1 LTVIVGFSLPFSR
14 REVYNIKYQWSW
26 ERLENTINRRYNSMD
41 YKEVYE
47 QWLSNPY
54 FDDAT
59 KEELKNIAED
69 DNEIK
74 ERFYMDLEF
83 GTAGLR
89 GIIGAGTNRMNIYVV
104 RRATQGLANYI
115 AKVDKKSQGV
125 AIAYDSR
132 HMSPEFAEEA
142 ALCLAANGIKAYIFE
157 SLRPTPELS
166 FAVRHLGCAAGINVT
181 ASHNPPEYNGYKV
194 YWEDGAQI
202 TPPHDS
208 GIMGEVKSISDWNT
222 VKTMDK
228 AEAEK
233 AGLFQVIGKEVDD
246 AYMAELKKQVLHMDA
261 IEAEGKN
268 LKIVYTPLHGT
279 GNIPARRI
287 LKELGFENVYVVKEQ
302 ELPDGDFPTVS
313 YPNPEAAEAF
323 ELGLKLAKEV
333 DADLVLATD
342 PDADRLGVRVKDK
355 NGEYH
360 DLTGNM
366 SGCLLANYEISQ
378 KKAINGSLP
387 EDGALIKTIVTT
399 NLADAIAK
407 GYGVKLIEVLTGFK
421 FIGQQILGFEQS
433 GKGSYLF
440 GFEESYG
447 CLIGTYARDKDAIVA
462 TMALCE
468 AAAYYKTQGKTLWDA
483 MIEMYEQFG
492 YYKDAIQSVTM
503 KGIEGLQKIQEIMN
517 SLRQNPPAEFAGH
530 KVTAVRDYKAD
541 TITDVATGAVKPT
554 GLPNSNVL
562 YYELTDDAWVCVRPS
577 GTEPKVKFYYGVKG
591 TSLEDADKKSE
602 TMGKAVLDMVDSM
615 K

>member
-1 LTVIVGFSLPFSR
+1 MEY
-14 REVYNIKYQWSW
+14 REI
-26 ERLENTINRRYNSMD
+26 
-41 YKEVYE
+41 YE
-47 QWLSNPY
+47 QWLANPY
-54 FDDAT
+54 FDEAI
-59 KEELKNIAED
+59 KEELKGISED
-69 DNEIK
+69 ENEIK

-115 AKVDKKSQGV
+115 AKVDKKAQGV

-166 FAVRHLGCAAGINVT
+166 FAVRHLGCVAGINVT

-233 AGLFQVIGKEVDD
+233 AGLFLVIGKEVDD
-246 AYMAELKKQVLHMDA
+246 AYMSELKKQVIHMDA
-261 IEAEGKN
+261 IEKEGKN

-366 SGCLLANYEISQ
+366 SGCLLANYELSQ
-378 KKAINGSLP
+378 RKAVNGSLP

-421 FIGQQILGFEQS
+421 FIGQQILGFEKS
-433 GKGSYLF
+433 GRGSYLF

-530 KVTAVRDYKAD
+530 KVVAVRDYKAD
-541 TITDVATGAVKPT
+541 TIKDLATGEVKAT

-591 TSLEDADKKSE
+591 TSLADADKKSE
-602 TMGKAVLDMVDSM
+602 IMGKAVLDMVDSM